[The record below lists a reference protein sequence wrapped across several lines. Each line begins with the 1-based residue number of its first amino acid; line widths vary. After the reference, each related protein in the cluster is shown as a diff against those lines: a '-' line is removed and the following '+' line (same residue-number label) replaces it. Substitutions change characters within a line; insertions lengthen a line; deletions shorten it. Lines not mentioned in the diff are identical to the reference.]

1 MYTLYTDKQ
10 ELFECSIS
18 LEGASVKNSQA
29 RLIVESDNLNLLF
42 KGTIDSSG
50 KCTVPIKKLKNLLEE
65 STKGKIRLEVIADD
79 TYFTPWE
86 SDFEVETAKK
96 LTVEVKS
103 QSNKTTIAEVKTGVT
118 VQNIKVG
125 DHVENLSKMSLNYSD
140 YGYTYLDE
148 SEDKQGILSNKY
160 DPLGKRFIWKNK
172 YMDFYRA
179 NEIANQLNNLHK
191 EYDKELFE

>member
-42 KGTIDSSG
+42 KGTIDSNG
-50 KCTVPIKKLKNLLEE
+50 KCSVPIKKLKNLLEE

-86 SDFEVETAKK
+86 SDFEVETARKV
-96 LTVEVKS
+96 TVEVKT
-103 QSNKTTIAEVKTGVT
+103 QTNKNTIAEAKTGV
-118 VQNIKVG
+118 VVRDIKVG
-125 DHVENLSKMSLNYSD
+125 DHVQNLSKMLVKENINVHNM
-140 YGYTYLDE
+140 T
-148 SEDKQGILSNKY
+148 SNKV
-160 DPLGKRFIWKNK
+160 K
-172 YMDFYRA
+172 
-179 NEIANQLNNLHK
+179 LNNVIASYLK
-191 EYDKELFE
+191 TNKISNGEKGRIIEGIIQTLI

>member
-18 LEGASVKNSQA
+18 LEGASVKNSKV
-29 RLIVESDNLNLLF
+29 RLVVEADNLNLLF

-50 KCTVPIKKLKNLLEE
+50 KCTVPIRTLKNLLEE

-96 LTVEVKS
+96 VTVEVKS
-103 QSNKTTIAEVKTGVT
+103 QTNKNTLTENKTGVT
-118 VQNIKVG
+118 VKNIKVG
-125 DHVENLSKMSLNYSD
+125 DHVQNLSKMLVKEN
-140 YGYTYLDE
+140 
-148 SEDKQGILSNKY
+148 INVSNMS
-160 DPLGKRFIWKNK
+160 KNK
-172 YMDFYRA
+172 DK
-179 NEIANQLNNLHK
+179 LNNIIASYLK
-191 EYDKELFE
+191 TNKISDGEKGRIIEGIIQTLI

>member
-42 KGTIDSSG
+42 KGTIDSNG
-50 KCTVPIKKLKNLLEE
+50 KCSVPIKKLKNLLEE

-86 SDFEVETAKK
+86 SDFEVETARKV
-96 LTVEVKS
+96 TVEVKT
-103 QSNKTTIAEVKTGVT
+103 QTNKNTIAEVKNGVI
-118 VQNIKVG
+118 VKDIKVG
-125 DHVENLSKMSLNYSD
+125 DHIQNLSKMLVKENINVHNM
-140 YGYTYLDE
+140 T
-148 SEDKQGILSNKY
+148 SNKV
-160 DPLGKRFIWKNK
+160 K
-172 YMDFYRA
+172 
-179 NEIANQLNNLHK
+179 LNNVIASYLK
-191 EYDKELFE
+191 TNKISNGEKGRIIEGIIQTLI

>member
-42 KGTIDSSG
+42 KGTIDSNG

-86 SDFEVETAKK
+86 SDFEVETARKV
-96 LTVEVKS
+96 TVEVKT
-103 QSNKTTIAEVKTGVT
+103 QTNKNTIAEAKTGV
-118 VQNIKVG
+118 VVRDIKVG
-125 DHVENLSKMSLNYSD
+125 DHVQNLSKMLVKEN
-140 YGYTYLDE
+140 
-148 SEDKQGILSNKY
+148 INVHNMASNKVKLNDVIASY
-160 DPLGKRFIWKNK
+160 LKTNK
-172 YMDFYRA
+172 ISNGEKGRII
-179 NEIANQLNNLHK
+179 EGIIQTLI
-191 EYDKELFE
+191 

>member
-18 LEGASVKNSQA
+18 LEGASVKNSKV
-29 RLIVESDNLNLLF
+29 RLVVEADNLNLLF

-50 KCTVPIKKLKNLLEE
+50 KCTVPIRKLKNLLEE

-96 LTVEVKS
+96 VTVEVKS
-103 QSNKTTIAEVKTGVT
+103 QTNKNTLTENKTGVT
-118 VQNIKVG
+118 VKNVKVG
-125 DHVENLSKMSLNYSD
+125 DHIQNLTKMLVKENINVNNMSKNKDKLNYIIASYLKTNKISD
-140 YGYTYLDE
+140 GE
-148 SEDKQGILSNKY
+148 KGRIIEGIIQTL
-160 DPLGKRFIWKNK
+160 I
-172 YMDFYRA
+172 
-179 NEIANQLNNLHK
+179 
-191 EYDKELFE
+191 

>member
-42 KGTIDSSG
+42 KGTIDSNG

-86 SDFEVETAKK
+86 SDFEVETARKV
-96 LTVEVKS
+96 TVEVKT
-103 QSNKTTIAEVKTGVT
+103 QTDKNTIAEVKTGV
-118 VQNIKVG
+118 VVKDIKVG
-125 DHVENLSKMSLNYSD
+125 DHIQNLSKMLVKENINVHNITLN
-140 YGYTYLDE
+140 
-148 SEDKQGILSNKY
+148 KVK
-160 DPLGKRFIWKNK
+160 
-172 YMDFYRA
+172 
-179 NEIANQLNNLHK
+179 LNNVIASYLK
-191 EYDKELFE
+191 TNKISNSEKGRIIEGIIQTLI

>member
-42 KGTIDSSG
+42 KGTIDSNG

-86 SDFEVETAKK
+86 SDFEVETARKV
-96 LTVEVKS
+96 TVEVKT
-103 QSNKTTIAEVKTGVT
+103 QTDKNIITEVKTGVI
-118 VQNIKVG
+118 VKDIKVG
-125 DHVENLSKMSLNYSD
+125 DHIQNLSKMLVKENINVHNMTLNKVKLNDVIAS
-140 YGYTYLDE
+140 YLKTNRISNGE
-148 SEDKQGILSNKY
+148 KSRIIEGIIQTL
-160 DPLGKRFIWKNK
+160 I
-172 YMDFYRA
+172 
-179 NEIANQLNNLHK
+179 
-191 EYDKELFE
+191 

>member
-42 KGTIDSSG
+42 KGNIDSNG

-86 SDFEVETAKK
+86 SDFEVETSRKV
-96 LTVEVKS
+96 TVEIQS
-103 QSNKTTIAEVKTGVT
+103 QSNKNTIVESKTAVVVKD
-118 VQNIKVG
+118 IKIG
-125 DHVENLSKMSLNYSD
+125 DHIQNLSKMLVKEN
-140 YGYTYLDE
+140 
-148 SEDKQGILSNKY
+148 IN
-160 DPLGKRFIWKNK
+160 IHNMAKNK
-172 YMDFYRA
+172 AKLNGVISSYLKVNKISN
-179 NEIANQLNNLHK
+179 NETGRIIEGIIQTLI
-191 EYDKELFE
+191 

>member
-42 KGTIDSSG
+42 KGTIDSNG
-50 KCTVPIKKLKNLLEE
+50 KCSVPIKKLKNLLEE

-86 SDFEVETAKK
+86 SDFEVETARKV
-96 LTVEVKS
+96 TVEVKT
-103 QSNKTTIAEVKTGVT
+103 QTNKTTIAEAKTGVI
-118 VQNIKVG
+118 VRDIKVG
-125 DHVENLSKMSLNYSD
+125 DHVQNLSKMLVKEN
-140 YGYTYLDE
+140 
-148 SEDKQGILSNKY
+148 INVHNMASNKV
-160 DPLGKRFIWKNK
+160 K
-172 YMDFYRA
+172 
-179 NEIANQLNNLHK
+179 LNNVIASYLK
-191 EYDKELFE
+191 TNKISNGEKGRIIEGIIQTLI

>member
-96 LTVEVKS
+96 VTVEIKS
-103 QSNKTTIAEVKTGVT
+103 QSDKTTIAEAKSGVVVKD
-118 VQNIKVG
+118 IKVG
-125 DHVENLSKMSLNYSD
+125 DHIQNLSKMLVKENINVHNI
-140 YGYTYLDE
+140 T
-148 SEDKQGILSNKY
+148 
-160 DPLGKRFIWKNK
+160 KNK
-172 YMDFYRA
+172 VKLNDIISSYLKVNKISN
-179 NEIANQLNNLHK
+179 NEKGNIIEGIIQTLI
-191 EYDKELFE
+191 

>member
-42 KGTIDSSG
+42 KGNIDSNG

-86 SDFEVETAKK
+86 SDFEVETSRKV
-96 LTVEVKS
+96 TVEVQS
-103 QSNKTTIAEVKTGVT
+103 QSNKNTIVESKTAVVVKD
-118 VQNIKVG
+118 IKVG
-125 DHVENLSKMSLNYSD
+125 DHIQNLSKMLVKEN
-140 YGYTYLDE
+140 
-148 SEDKQGILSNKY
+148 IN
-160 DPLGKRFIWKNK
+160 IHNMAKNK
-172 YMDFYRA
+172 AKLNGIISSYLKVNKISN
-179 NEIANQLNNLHK
+179 NETGRIIEGIIQTLI
-191 EYDKELFE
+191 

>member
-42 KGTIDSSG
+42 KGTIDSDG
-50 KCTVPIKKLKNLLEE
+50 KCSVPIKKLKNLLEE

-86 SDFEVETAKK
+86 SDFEVETARKV
-96 LTVEVKS
+96 TVEVKT
-103 QSNKTTIAEVKTGVT
+103 QTDKNTIAEVKTGV
-118 VQNIKVG
+118 VVKDIKVG
-125 DHVENLSKMSLNYSD
+125 DHIQNLSKMLVKENINVHNI
-140 YGYTYLDE
+140 T
-148 SEDKQGILSNKY
+148 SNKV
-160 DPLGKRFIWKNK
+160 K
-172 YMDFYRA
+172 
-179 NEIANQLNNLHK
+179 LNNVIASYLK
-191 EYDKELFE
+191 INKISNGEKSRIIEGIIQTLI

>member
-18 LEGASVKNSQA
+18 LEGASVKNSKV
-29 RLIVESDNLNLLF
+29 RLVVEADNLNLLF

-50 KCTVPIKKLKNLLEE
+50 KCTVPIRKLKNLLEE

-96 LTVEVKS
+96 VTVEVKS
-103 QSNKTTIAEVKTGVT
+103 QTNKNTLTETKTGVT
-118 VQNIKVG
+118 VKNIKVG
-125 DHVENLSKMSLNYSD
+125 DHVQNLSRMLVKEN
-140 YGYTYLDE
+140 
-148 SEDKQGILSNKY
+148 INVSNM
-160 DPLGKRFIWKNK
+160 LKNK
-172 YMDFYRA
+172 DK
-179 NEIANQLNNLHK
+179 LNNIIASYLKTNKISDGEKGRIIEGIIHT
-191 EYDKELFE
+191 LI

>member
-18 LEGASVKNSQA
+18 LEGASVKNSKV
-29 RLIVESDNLNLLF
+29 RLVVEADNLNLLF

-50 KCTVPIKKLKNLLEE
+50 KCTVPIRKLKNLLEE

-96 LTVEVKS
+96 VTVEVKT
-103 QSNKTTIAEVKTGVT
+103 QANKNTLTENKTGVT
-118 VQNIKVG
+118 VKNIKVG
-125 DHVENLSKMSLNYSD
+125 DHVQNLSKMLVKEN
-140 YGYTYLDE
+140 
-148 SEDKQGILSNKY
+148 INVSNMS
-160 DPLGKRFIWKNK
+160 KNK
-172 YMDFYRA
+172 DKL
-179 NEIANQLNNLHK
+179 NHIIASYLKTNKISDGEKSRIIEGIIHTLI
-191 EYDKELFE
+191 

>member
-42 KGTIDSSG
+42 KGTIDSNG
-50 KCTVPIKKLKNLLEE
+50 KCSVPIKKLKNLLEE

-86 SDFEVETAKK
+86 SDFEVETARKV
-96 LTVEVKS
+96 TVEVKT
-103 QSNKTTIAEVKTGVT
+103 QTNKNTIAEAKTGV
-118 VQNIKVG
+118 VVRDIKVG
-125 DHVENLSKMSLNYSD
+125 DHVQNLSKMLVKEN
-140 YGYTYLDE
+140 
-148 SEDKQGILSNKY
+148 INVHNMASNKV
-160 DPLGKRFIWKNK
+160 K
-172 YMDFYRA
+172 
-179 NEIANQLNNLHK
+179 LNNVIASYLK
-191 EYDKELFE
+191 TNKISNGEKGRIIEGIIQTLI

>member
-42 KGTIDSSG
+42 KGTIDSNG
-50 KCTVPIKKLKNLLEE
+50 KCSVPIKKLKNLLEE

-86 SDFEVETAKK
+86 SDFEVETARKV
-96 LTVEVKS
+96 TVEVKT
-103 QSNKTTIAEVKTGVT
+103 QTDKNTIAEVKTGV
-118 VQNIKVG
+118 VVKDIKVG
-125 DHVENLSKMSLNYSD
+125 DHIQNLSKMLVKENINVHNM
-140 YGYTYLDE
+140 T
-148 SEDKQGILSNKY
+148 SNKVKLNDVIASY
-160 DPLGKRFIWKNK
+160 LKINK
-172 YMDFYRA
+172 ISNGEKGRII
-179 NEIANQLNNLHK
+179 EGIIQTLI
-191 EYDKELFE
+191 

>member
-86 SDFEVETAKK
+86 SDFEVETARKV
-96 LTVEVKS
+96 TVEVKS
-103 QSNKTTIAEVKTGVT
+103 QSNKTTIAEAKTGVT
-118 VQNIKVG
+118 VKNVKVG
-125 DHVENLSKMSLNYSD
+125 DHIQNLSKMLVKEN
-140 YGYTYLDE
+140 
-148 SEDKQGILSNKY
+148 INVHNI
-160 DPLGKRFIWKNK
+160 GKH
-172 YMDFYRA
+172 RA
-179 NEIANQLNNLHK
+179 KLNNVIASYLK
-191 EYDKELFE
+191 VNKISDGEKGRIIEGIIQTLI